1 MSKFKFDKV
10 SPGWHYDKFSKPEDE
25 LEHIGSINID
35 NNVSGVVDNI
45 LSNPYDE
52 GGIKRVHIG
61 NPTEDVNSSV
71 INKRVAHMR
80 EIGYTTDN
88 HFIEFINEKF
98 PTLEKTL
105 SDRYGISHYHYC
117 AIMINPG
124 QCMPVHDDTYS
135 YLKKYMNRD
144 YPDVEYDM
152 SDIRRY
158 CTFLTDWEWGQSF
171 GAGNLIKG
179 QWRKG
184 DIFEWKHKMLH
195 WSSNASMKPLLFYE
209 ITGLNLKDK

>member
-25 LEHIGSINID
+25 LKHIGNIDID
-35 NNVSGVVDNI
+35 NNVSGVIDNI

-61 NPTEDVNSSV
+61 NPAEDVNSKI
-71 INKRVAHMR
+71 INKRVAYMR
-80 EIGYTTDN
+80 KIGYTIGN
-88 HFIEFINEKF
+88 YFIEFINEKF
-98 PTLEKTL
+98 PSLEKTL

-152 SDIRRY
+152 LDIRRY

-171 GAGNLIKG
+171 GAGNVIKG